1 MVTKQIELETKH
13 IELETKHTESLKA
26 ETKLEE
32 VKLKRSLRRN
42 KVESDSL
49 SRNSSVPSL
58 LSIHEDRPVATTM
71 VTSEAAEIKFTRNAK
86 VSSARQ
92 RSTSSILS
100 SNSRST
106 SSILSSNSSVS
117 SSNASSRVSVNNCKY
132 SEDIK
137 EFNTVNKNKYFLVVI
152 NGRIK
157 LVGHKSINFQFHKD
171 CFPKLR
177 TLRYNFN
184 LYLEKAAK
192 NELGAVKDTEHKQRL
207 NDHVIIT
214 KDN

>member
-1 MVTKQIELETKH
+1 MVTKQIELETKHIELETKH

-26 ETKLEE
+26 QTKLEE

-58 LSIHEDRPVATTM
+58 LSIHEDRPVATTT
-71 VTSEAAEIKFTRNAK
+71 VTSEAAEIKSTRNAK
-86 VSSARQ
+86 VSSTRQ
-92 RSTSSILS
+92 
-100 SNSRST
+100 RST

-137 EFNTVNKNKYFLVVI
+137 EFNNV
-152 NGRIK
+152 
-157 LVGHKSINFQFHKD
+157 Q
-171 CFPKLR
+171 
-177 TLRYNFN
+177 
-184 LYLEKAAK
+184 
-192 NELGAVKDTEHKQRL
+192 
-207 NDHVIIT
+207 
-214 KDN
+214 